1 MIVTVCAFLIV
12 LGVLVFFHELGHFWM
27 ARRCGVHVNVFSIGF
42 GKELF
47 GWTDTK
53 GTRWRISLVPL
64 GGYVKMLGD
73 ADISSSKADPS
84 IIQSLSEQDKQK
96 TLDSKHPKDKIK
108 VALAGPLANLILAAV
123 IFYIILVFKGLPIL
137 SSTIGHVDPN
147 SIAYAQGL
155 RDNDQIQ
162 SINEIDIKDFRDL
175 QRVLPSLKGQT
186 FDMVIKRNGEVLT
199 LPIEFFKNVNGQK
212 VNIDVLGV
220 SSKDLDFKKVNPLRS
235 LGLSLELVANHTKKM
250 LSDLPKIFMNKENR
264 KQIGSMFTIA
274 DVAGQTFSQGLWVFL
289 QFMAI
294 FSINLGVFNLLPVP
308 MLDGGQIMINGIEW
322 VIRRPLPEKIKIALL
337 YTGVAVVVGVM
348 MLGMFNDAMKYLFK
362 K

>member
-1 MIVTVCAFLIV
+1 
-12 LGVLVFFHELGHFWM
+12 
-27 ARRCGVHVNVFSIGF
+27 
-42 GKELF
+42 
-47 GWTDTK
+47 
-53 GTRWRISLVPL
+53 
-64 GGYVKMLGD
+64 
-73 ADISSSKADPS
+73 
-84 IIQSLSEQDKQK
+84 
-96 TLDSKHPKDKIK
+96 
-108 VALAGPLANLILAAV
+108 
-123 IFYIILVFKGLPIL
+123 LVFKGLPIL

-274 DVAGQTFSQGLWVFL
+274 D
-289 QFMAI
+289 
-294 FSINLGVFNLLPVP
+294 LGVFNLLPVP